1 MCVCVC
7 VCVCVYVCYEMIE
20 KERARG
26 SDRQRKLIKNVLSLR
41 ISNLIQRNSFIKM
54 TSTL

>member
-7 VCVCVYVCYEMIE
+7 VCVCVCYEMIE

-41 ISNLIQRNSFIKM
+41 ISNLI
-54 TSTL
+54 

>member
-7 VCVCVYVCYEMIE
+7 VCVCYERIE

-26 SDRQRKLIKNVLSLR
+26 SDRQTKLIKNVYLCV
-41 ISNLIQRNSFIKM
+41 
-54 TSTL
+54 